1 MTLSE
6 RRYDIDWIRV
16 IAIGLLLLYHV
27 AIGFQTWGMM
37 IGFIT
42 TEKPWELVWIPM
54 AMLNVWRIPLLFF
67 VSGMGVYFSLRNR
80 NWSELMAERGKRILI
95 PLIAGTFLIVP
106 LHTYV
111 WQYYYHMDLSY
122 SPNPGHLWF
131 LGNIFVYVFV
141 LSPVFFYLQRNQD
154 GKVVQNMRK
163 LLSTPVGLLP
173 VVAVFIAEVILV
185 DPRPYELYAMTWHG
199 FFLGFGA
206 FFFGFCFALSGPSF
220 WQMMG
225 KWKVVFLAIA
235 IILFIVRISQF
246 TAPGYLLVIESDCW
260 IFSIFG
266 FAYSYLNQ
274 PSKTLHYLS
283 QAAYPVYIVHM
294 AVLYTGSLLIFPLSI
309 PAPAQFTLVLLFTF
323 IGCFGLYDIIRR
335 VDILRFLFG
344 MSKREQSKKDVSQV
358 V

>member
-1 MTLSE
+1 
-6 RRYDIDWIRV
+6 
-16 IAIGLLLLYHV
+16 
-27 AIGFQTWGMM
+27 
-37 IGFIT
+37 
-42 TEKPWELVWIPM
+42 
-54 AMLNVWRIPLLFF
+54 
-67 VSGMGVYFSLRNR
+67 
-80 NWSELMAERGKRILI
+80 MAERGKRILI

-260 IFSIFG
+260 IFSFFG